1 MADVITRFKLETTQ
15 YDSKLRDEA
24 KRLSDFAKTASLA
37 GNEFGKFTQKNVEAA
52 RAFGN
57 IATSATNS
65 KEKVKELV
73 SAFNTFAKGMGKWDS
88 HSRKM
93 WSVELD
99 FRMTQIL
106 ELSIKDPKGLASL
119 DIVIFSA
126 IWIWVL
132 NTKIMVI
139 N

>member
-1 MADVITRFKLETTQ
+1 MREW
-15 YDSKLRDEA
+15 
-24 KRLSDFAKTASLA
+24 
-37 GNEFGKFTQKNVEAA
+37 N
-52 RAFGN
+52 
-57 IATSATNS
+57 
-65 KEKVKELV
+65 
-73 SAFNTFAKGMGKWDS
+73 S

-106 ELSIKDPKGLASL
+106 ELSTKDPKDLASL

-132 NTKIMVI
+132 NTKIMEI

>member
-1 MADVITRFKLETTQ
+1 MRE
-15 YDSKLRDEA
+15 
-24 KRLSDFAKTASLA
+24 
-37 GNEFGKFTQKNVEAA
+37 
-52 RAFGN
+52 
-57 IATSATNS
+57 
-65 KEKVKELV
+65 
-73 SAFNTFAKGMGKWDS
+73 WDS

-106 ELSIKDPKGLASL
+106 ELSTKDPRDLASL

-132 NTKIMVI
+132 NTKIMEI

>member
-1 MADVITRFKLETTQ
+1 
-15 YDSKLRDEA
+15 
-24 KRLSDFAKTASLA
+24 
-37 GNEFGKFTQKNVEAA
+37 
-52 RAFGN
+52 
-57 IATSATNS
+57 
-65 KEKVKELV
+65 
-73 SAFNTFAKGMGKWDS
+73 MGKWDS